1 MGSTTFIIREYRM
14 AENLS
19 EILQAKRDPEVEH
32 QERED
37 GQNNPNGIIDSIL
50 MIPAL
55 KLVSCR

>member
-1 MGSTTFIIREYRM
+1 M

>member
-1 MGSTTFIIREYRM
+1 MSSTTFIIREYRM

-37 GQNNPNGIIDSIL
+37 GHTG
-50 MIPAL
+50 
-55 KLVSCR
+55 